1 MRNIFD
7 LTGKVAVVT
16 GASSGLGIQFAKALA
31 SQGADVAVVARRY
44 EKLTALCDDIKAMG
58 RKALPIKCDVTK
70 EDDIKN
76 AVKKIIE
83 ELGRI
88 DILVNNAG
96 VAAGDG
102 IETLSEE
109 DWNKV
114 LDTNL
119 KGVYLFTKHV
129 VPYMKERHYGKI
141 INTASMWGV
150 VGNAAL
156 PATAYHAS
164 KGGVVNLTRALAGEL
179 AQFNITVNAIGPGFF
194 ESEMTKNI
202 VYSEEFKKYLNSRC
216 PMKRL
221 GQPGELDGIVVYLA
235 SDASSY
241 TTGQTICVDGGWTA
255 V

>member
-1 MRNIFD
+1 MSGLFD
-7 LTGKVAVVT
+7 LTGKTAVVT
-16 GASSGLGIQFAKALA
+16 GASSGLGVQFAKALA

-44 EKLTALCDDIKAMG
+44 DRLTALCDEIRATG
-58 RKALPIKCDVTK
+58 RRALAIKCDVTRE
-70 EDDIKN
+70 EDVKV
-76 AVKKIIE
+76 AVSRVMDE
-83 ELGRI
+83 FGRI

-102 IETLSEE
+102 VESLSEE
-109 DWNKV
+109 DWDKV

-119 KGVYLFTKHV
+119 KSIYLFTKHV
-129 VPYMKERHYGKI
+129 VPHMKEKHYGRI

-150 VGNAAL
+150 VGNAAM
-156 PATAYHAS
+156 PVTAYHAS

-194 ESEMTKNI
+194 ESEMTQDI
-202 VYSEEFKKYLNSRC
+202 ICSEEFKNYLNSRC

>member
-1 MRNIFD
+1 MKNLFD

-16 GASSGLGIQFAKALA
+16 GASSGLGMQFARALA
-31 SQGADVAVVARRY
+31 SQGADVAVIARRY
-44 EKLTALCDDIKAMG
+44 EKLTALCKDIEAMG
-58 RKALPIKCDVTK
+58 RKALPVKCDVTK
-70 EDDIKN
+70 EDDVEK
-76 AVKKIIE
+76 AVSEVIE
-83 ELGRI
+83 QFGKI

-102 IETLSEE
+102 IENLSEE
-109 DWNKV
+109 DWDKV

-119 KGVYLFTKHV
+119 KGVYLFSKHV
-129 VPYMKERHYGKI
+129 VPYMEEKKYGKI

-150 VGNAAL
+150 VGNAAM

-164 KGGVVNLTRALAGEL
+164 KGGVVNLTKALAGEL
-179 AQFNITVNAIGPGFF
+179 AKYNITVNAIGPGFF
-194 ESEMTKNI
+194 ESEMTKDI
-202 VYSEEFKKYLNSRC
+202 VYNEGFKAYLNSRC

-221 GQPGELDGIVVYLA
+221 GQPGELDGIIIYLA